1 MFINFKER
9 GWGEKERHQY
19 ERWNID
25 ELPPMCAPGR
35 ESNLQPRFSPDRE
48 SNPQPFV
55 LWWDDCSNQMSH
67 TALNVI
73 TLILKIFYLFLFK
86 REGKGRRK
94 RRRET
99 VVALTTQHVS
109 WLGIEPVTLWFPGPC
124 SGQPGLMSLLLK
136 SAFGWL
142 PLIKI
147 IFIQNWRWAFFLL
160 KCILLLIC
168 CQK

>member
-1 MFINFKER
+1 MK
-9 GWGEKERHQY
+9 
-19 ERWNID
+19 D
-25 ELPPMCAPGR
+25 ETSMSCLPCVPQAGNQTCSLGSVLTGNQTPNLLFCDEMTAPTKWATQH
-35 ESNLQPRFSPDRE
+35 L
-48 SNPQPFV
+48 
-55 LWWDDCSNQMSH
+55 MS
-67 TALNVI
+67 L
-73 TLILKIFYLFLFK
+73 LLFFKIFYLFLFK

-94 RRRET
+94 RRET
-99 VVALTTQHVS
+99 VVALTTQQVS